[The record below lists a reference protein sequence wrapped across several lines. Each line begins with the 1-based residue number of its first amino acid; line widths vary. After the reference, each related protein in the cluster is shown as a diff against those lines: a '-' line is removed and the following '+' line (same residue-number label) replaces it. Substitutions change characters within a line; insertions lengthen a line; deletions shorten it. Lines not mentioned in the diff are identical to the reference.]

1 MVWPAS
7 IVNSFNSVAHI
18 TTDES
23 VYYGPFNKLL
33 SYLFPWESD
42 FEIVPQFKRPL
53 NSQEIIDFVTV
64 LVVNIARHPVFF
76 VEVKPSGSLNLRS
89 KREET
94 DIQMR
99 QRFLEFLDEPI
110 IPVLY
115 GISAMGPVLSVYRY
129 DDTGLTPTRIPR
141 DFRFVNDV
149 APMERW
155 NYNVLEDAGE
165 QRLRALVHEI
175 KNMCAQV
182 QGVYRYASCYE
193 KYIDVMKWDDVVF
206 LN

>member
-23 VYYGPFNKLL
+23 AYYGPFNKLL

-42 FEIVPQFKRPL
+42 FEVVPQLKRPL
-53 NSQEIIDFVTV
+53 NSQGSLDFVTV
-64 LVVNIARHPVFF
+64 LVVNFASHPVFF
-76 VEVKPSGSLNLRS
+76 VQVSPSGSLCLRS
-89 KREET
+89 KREEA

-99 QRFLEFLDEPI
+99 QRFSEFLDKPI

-115 GISAMGPVLSVYRY
+115 GISAMGPILSVYKY
-129 DDTGLTPTRIPR
+129 DISSGLSPVLIPR
-141 DFRFVNDV
+141 HVRFMNDV
-149 APMERW
+149 APMDRW
-155 NYNVLEDAGE
+155 NYHILEDAGE
-165 QRLRALVHEI
+165 LCIQTLVYEI

-182 QGVYRYASCYE
+182 QVY
-193 KYIDVMKWDDVVF
+193 
-206 LN
+206 